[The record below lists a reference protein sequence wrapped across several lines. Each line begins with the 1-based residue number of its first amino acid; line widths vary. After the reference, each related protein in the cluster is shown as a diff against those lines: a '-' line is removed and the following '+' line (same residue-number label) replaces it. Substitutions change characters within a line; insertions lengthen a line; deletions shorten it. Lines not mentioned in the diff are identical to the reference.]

1 MLSSEQVLLEKPRLW
16 GTGTTRTLRPIWIAE
31 EIGLDYD
38 LVSMGPRT
46 GETKTADY
54 TKLNPK
60 QKIPYLTDCQLQLS
74 ESIAISQYLID
85 QYDSEGK
92 LYAPK
97 TVVEKAKYQ
106 EWCCYLLAELD
117 ETSLYVIRRHQDLKE
132 IYGDAP
138 EAVAAAFEYF
148 KKYLDVTATVMTD
161 RYVVGNCFSL
171 ADVILTSCLIWAQK
185 YGIEIPAGLKAYFTD
200 IVKRDA
206 FQRAITINK
215 TQFEGVK

>member
-1 MLSSEQVLLEKPRLW
+1 MLSSEQILMEKPRLW
-16 GTGTTRTLRPIWIAE
+16 GAGTTRTLRPIWIAE

-85 QYDSEGK
+85 QYDGEGK

-148 KKYLDVTATVMTD
+148 KKYLGVTATVMTD
-161 RYVVGNCFSL
+161 RYVVGNGFSL

-185 YGIEIPAGLKAYFTD
+185 YGIEIPAGLKAYFAD
-200 IVKRDA
+200 IVKREA

>member
-1 MLSSEQVLLEKPRLW
+1 MQISEEILVEKPRLW
-16 GTGTTRTLRPIWIAE
+16 GTGTTRTLRPIWVAE

-85 QYDSEGK
+85 QYDSEQK
-92 LYAPK
+92 LYAAK

-132 IYGDAP
+132 IYGEAP

-148 KKYLDVTATVMTD
+148 RKYLNVTATVMTD
-161 RYVVGNCFSL
+161 PFIVGGRFSL

-185 YGIEIPAGLKAYFTD
+185 YGIDIPASLKAYFEN
-200 IVKRDA
+200 IVRREA
-206 FQRAITINK
+206 FQRAIKINK